1 MAYNYEYPYF
11 DAGNFNIDWLLQKIK
26 ELEET
31 VIGLETFKYIGEN
44 EILDLNQQKQ
54 NSIAAFTSNFNVLN
68 APISN
73 VQRVT
78 VIYGSESAY
87 IQQLYDLSNYTV
99 YARNYSASSGWTA
112 WKMTQNAPG
121 TVLTTD
127 KHIYTGDFNTLPDNT
142 ALFLY
147 TNNMENAPIN
157 GYGYLLTWKSTNDG
171 NRIQIFFSIVN
182 GFIYMR
188 NFDGTSWI
196 PWHEANHI
204 DLTRYLRLS
213 TINDSIDLD
222 NISNIL
228 NRYGY
233 VRNASNRPVSSNGFV
248 FTYGGSSTALQ
259 MYFSPTTF
267 KLYWR
272 YYTGAWTPWYDGTS
286 NYSVLHRAIDNSN
299 SETYIGGRFGNFNF
313 SAPISN
319 YAGILSIGYDDATA
333 DTYQIGLSADRRLFS
348 RFRNNYKWTDL
359 YYYQHVSSTKSL
371 TITSTPEEH
380 STDIDGNSRYI
391 MGENMYSEVA
401 DSMYNTYIS
410 LPGQSLLHSDDGKQS
425 FKDAI
430 LAADLSD
437 TDVIMTN
444 LEMWDMDIP
453 LDTIAE
459 EVAALSDAITDKNPM
474 CELTLLSIPPI
485 DIPRW
490 GDDLLD
496 YTMPNGSTIRQ
507 VDDRL
512 FRLSEEHPF
521 NYVSFEYFYDAQKA
535 NLMECIGEDLKT
547 NKQYLRRL
555 GSFIKKT
562 M

>member
-171 NRIQIFFSIVN
+171 NRIQIFFSIEN

-196 PWHEANHI
+196 PWYEANHI

-233 VRNASNRPVSSNGFV
+233 VRNASNRPISSNGFV

-299 SETYIGGRFGNFNF
+299 SETYIGARFGNSNF
-313 SAPISN
+313 SDPISN

-348 RFRNNYKWTDL
+348 RFRNNDMWTDL

-410 LPGQSLLHSDDGKQS
+410 LPGQSLLHSDEGKQS

-459 EVAALSDAITDKNPM
+459 EVAALSDAITEKNPM

-485 DIPRW
+485 DIPLW
-490 GDDLLD
+490 GGDLLD
-496 YTMPNGSTIRQ
+496 YTMPNGSTLRQ